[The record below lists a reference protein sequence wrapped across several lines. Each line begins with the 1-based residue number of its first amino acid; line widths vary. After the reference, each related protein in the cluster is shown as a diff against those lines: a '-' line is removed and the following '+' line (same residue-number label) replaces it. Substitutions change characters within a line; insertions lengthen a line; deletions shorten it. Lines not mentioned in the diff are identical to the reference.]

1 MKIYMAPLEGVTG
14 YVFRNAFEEYYGKGR
29 IDKYFIPFISPNK
42 SKGYTTREQ
51 ADIAPEHNAGINVVP
66 QIMANDEGL
75 FLEAAAMLKELGYSE
90 INLNLGCPS
99 GTVVSKYRG
108 AGFLAKQRELDIFLD
123 KVLSSPQM
131 KDMRMSVKTRTG
143 MESHEEFKLL
153 MAIYGD
159 YPLSEIII
167 HPRVRTD
174 YYKNSPDMDIFR
186 WAVGESSVPISYNGD
201 IFRIKDYVKLVE
213 EFPDIDSVM
222 IGRGFVGNQRLI
234 NQVADLS
241 IDNTDNG
248 QNHDKIRCEQIA
260 DNTGSELIH
269 NKVDFTH
276 DDLLGEHDMATL
288 EKFTGRLLRDY
299 ISIMDSEVNAMH
311 KMKEVWIYIN
321 QFNPGHEKA
330 FKKIKKSRNL
340 TDYQNGVREFF
351 DGRQI

>member
-66 QIMANDEGL
+66 QIMANDVGL
-75 FLEAAAMLKELGYSE
+75 FLEAAAMLKELGYNE

-108 AGFLAKQRELDIFLD
+108 AGFLAKPRELDIFLD

-186 WAVGESSVPISYNGD
+186 WAVAESSVPISYNGD
-201 IFRIKDYVKLVE
+201 IFKIKDYEKLVE

-234 NQVADLS
+234 NQIADLS
-241 IDNTDNG
+241 IDNSDNG
-248 QNHDKIRCEQIA
+248 QNHDK
-260 DNTGSELIH
+260 
-269 NKVDFTH
+269 VDFTH
-276 DDLLGEHDMATL
+276 DDTLDKHDMETL

-351 DGRQI
+351 DGRKI

>member
-51 ADIAPEHNAGINVVP
+51 ADIAPEHNAGINAVP

-75 FLEAAAMLKELGYSE
+75 FCEAAAMLKELGYSE

-108 AGFLAKQRELDIFLD
+108 AGFLAKPRELDIFLD

-201 IFRIKDYVKLVE
+201 IFKIKDYVKLVE

-234 NQVADLS
+234 NQIADL
-241 IDNTDNG
+241 TY
-248 QNHDKIRCEQIA
+248 
-260 DNTGSELIH
+260 
-269 NKVDFTH
+269 
-276 DDLLGEHDMATL
+276 DDMLGEHDMATL
-288 EKFTGRLLRDY
+288 EKFTCRLLRDY

-330 FKKIKKSRNL
+330 FKNIKKSRSL

>member
-51 ADIAPEHNAGINVVP
+51 ADIAPEHNAGINAVP

-75 FLEAAAMLKELGYSE
+75 FCEAAAMLKELGYSE

-108 AGFLAKQRELDIFLD
+108 AGFLAKPRELDIFLD

-201 IFRIKDYVKLVE
+201 IFKIKDYVKLVE

-234 NQVADLS
+234 NQITDL
-241 IDNTDNG
+241 
-248 QNHDKIRCEQIA
+248 A
-260 DNTGSELIH
+260 
-269 NKVDFTH
+269 H

-288 EKFTGRLLRDY
+288 EKFTCRLLRDY

-330 FKKIKKSRNL
+330 FKKIKKSRSL

>member
-51 ADIAPEHNAGINVVP
+51 ADIAPEHNAGINAVP

-75 FLEAAAMLKELGYSE
+75 FCEAAAMLKELGYSE

-108 AGFLAKQRELDIFLD
+108 AGFLAKPRELDIFLD

-201 IFRIKDYVKLVE
+201 IFKIKDYVKLVE

-234 NQVADLS
+234 NQIADL
-241 IDNTDNG
+241 
-248 QNHDKIRCEQIA
+248 
-260 DNTGSELIH
+260 
-269 NKVDFTH
+269 TH

-288 EKFTGRLLRDY
+288 EKFTGRLLKDY
-299 ISIMDSEVNAMH
+299 IGIMDSEVNAMH

-351 DGRQI
+351 DGRRI

>member
-14 YVFRNAFEEYYGKGR
+14 FIFRNAFEEYYGKGR

-66 QIMANDEGL
+66 QIMANDVGL

-108 AGFLAKQRELDIFLD
+108 VGFLAKPRELDIFLD
-123 KVLSSPQM
+123 KALSSPQM

-186 WAVGESSVPISYNGD
+186 WAVSESSVPISYNGD
-201 IFRIKDYVKLVE
+201 IFKIKDYEKLVE

-234 NQVADLS
+234 NQIADLS
-241 IDNTDNG
+241 IDNSDNG
-248 QNHDKIRCEQIA
+248 QNHDKM
-260 DNTGSELIH
+260 
-269 NKVDFTH
+269 DFTH
-276 DDLLGEHDMATL
+276 DDTLDKHDMETL

-351 DGRQI
+351 DGRKI

>member
-51 ADIAPEHNAGINVVP
+51 ADIAPERNAGINVVP
-66 QIMANDEGL
+66 QIMANDVGL
-75 FLEAAAMLKELGYSE
+75 FLEAAAMLKELGYNE

-108 AGFLAKQRELDIFLD
+108 AGFLAKPRELDIFLD
-123 KVLSSPQM
+123 KALSSPQM
-131 KDMRMSVKTRTG
+131 KDMSMSVKTRTG

-186 WAVGESSVPISYNGD
+186 WAVGESSVPLSYNGD
-201 IFRIKDYVKLVE
+201 IFKIKDYVKLVE

-234 NQVADLS
+234 NQISDS
-241 IDNTDNG
+241 TGSDII
-248 QNHDKIRCEQIA
+248 HDKA
-260 DNTGSELIH
+260 
-269 NKVDFTH
+269 DFTY
-276 DDLLGEHDMATL
+276 DDLPDKHDMETL
-288 EKFTGRLLRDY
+288 EKFTGRLLKDY
-299 ISIMDSEVNAMH
+299 IGIMDSEVNAMH

-351 DGRQI
+351 DGRRI

>member
-14 YVFRNAFEEYYGKGR
+14 YVFRNAFKEYYGKGR

-51 ADIAPEHNAGINVVP
+51 ADIAPEHNAGINAVP

-75 FLEAAAMLKELGYSE
+75 FCEAAAMLKELGYSE

-108 AGFLAKQRELDIFLD
+108 AGFLAKPRELDIFLD

-201 IFRIKDYVKLVE
+201 IFKIKEYVKLVE

-234 NQVADLS
+234 NQIADL
-241 IDNTDNG
+241 
-248 QNHDKIRCEQIA
+248 A
-260 DNTGSELIH
+260 
-269 NKVDFTH
+269 H

-330 FKKIKKSRNL
+330 FKKIKKSRSL

>member
-66 QIMANDEGL
+66 QIMANDVGL

-108 AGFLAKQRELDIFLD
+108 AGFLAKPRELDIFLD

-201 IFRIKDYVKLVE
+201 IFKIKDYEKLVE

-234 NQVADLS
+234 NQIADLS

-248 QNHDKIRCEQIA
+248 QNHDK
-260 DNTGSELIH
+260 
-269 NKVDFTH
+269 VDFTH
-276 DDLLGEHDMATL
+276 DDTLDKHDMETL
-288 EKFTGRLLRDY
+288 EKFTGRLLKDY
-299 ISIMDSEVNAMH
+299 IGIMDSEVNAMH

-351 DGRQI
+351 DGRKI

>member
-66 QIMANDEGL
+66 QIMANDVGL
-75 FLEAAAMLKELGYSE
+75 FLEAAAMLKELGYNE

-108 AGFLAKQRELDIFLD
+108 AGFLAKPRELDIFLD

-153 MAIYGD
+153 MAIYCD

-186 WAVGESSVPISYNGD
+186 WAVAESSVPISYNGD
-201 IFRIKDYVKLVE
+201 IFKIKDYEKLVE

-234 NQVADLS
+234 NQIADLS

-248 QNHDKIRCEQIA
+248 QNHDK
-260 DNTGSELIH
+260 
-269 NKVDFTH
+269 VDFTH
-276 DDLLGEHDMATL
+276 DDTLDKHDMETL
-288 EKFTGRLLRDY
+288 EKFTGRLLKDY
-299 ISIMDSEVNAMH
+299 IGIMDSEVNAMH

-351 DGRQI
+351 DGRKI

>member
-66 QIMANDEGL
+66 QIMANDVGL
-75 FLEAAAMLKELGYSE
+75 FLEAAAMLKELGYNE

-108 AGFLAKQRELDIFLD
+108 AGFLAKPRELDIFLD
-123 KVLSSPQM
+123 KVLSSSQM

-186 WAVGESSVPISYNGD
+186 WAVAESSVPISYNGD
-201 IFRIKDYVKLVE
+201 IFKIKDYEKLVE

-234 NQVADLS
+234 NQIAAVSADGKINL
-241 IDNTDNG
+241 DNNVI
-248 QNHDKIRCEQIA
+248 HD
-260 DNTGSELIH
+260 
-269 NKVDFTH
+269 KVDFTH
-276 DDLLGEHDMATL
+276 DDTLDKHDMETL

-351 DGRQI
+351 DGRKI

>member
-66 QIMANDEGL
+66 QIMANDVGL

-108 AGFLAKQRELDIFLD
+108 AGFLAKPRELDIFID
-123 KVLSSPQM
+123 KALSSPQM

-174 YYKNSPDMDIFR
+174 YYKNSPDIDIFR
-186 WAVGESSVPISYNGD
+186 WAVAESSVPISYNGD
-201 IFRIKDYVKLVE
+201 IFKIKDYEKLVE

-234 NQVADLS
+234 NQIADLS
-241 IDNTDNG
+241 IDNSDNG
-248 QNHDKIRCEQIA
+248 QNHDK
-260 DNTGSELIH
+260 
-269 NKVDFTH
+269 VDFTH
-276 DDLLGEHDMATL
+276 DDTLDKHDMETL

-351 DGRQI
+351 DGRKI

>member
-1 MKIYMAPLEGVTG
+1 
-14 YVFRNAFEEYYGKGR
+14 
-29 IDKYFIPFISPNK
+29 
-42 SKGYTTREQ
+42 
-51 ADIAPEHNAGINVVP
+51 
-66 QIMANDEGL
+66 
-75 FLEAAAMLKELGYSE
+75 
-90 INLNLGCPS
+90 
-99 GTVVSKYRG
+99 
-108 AGFLAKQRELDIFLD
+108 
-123 KVLSSPQM
+123 
-131 KDMRMSVKTRTG
+131 
-143 MESHEEFKLL
+143 

-201 IFRIKDYVKLVE
+201 IFKIKDYVKLVE

-234 NQVADLS
+234 NQIADL
-241 IDNTDNG
+241 
-248 QNHDKIRCEQIA
+248 
-260 DNTGSELIH
+260 
-269 NKVDFTH
+269 TH
-276 DDLLGEHDMATL
+276 DDLLDEHDMATL
-288 EKFTGRLLRDY
+288 EKFTCRLLRDY

-330 FKKIKKSRNL
+330 FKKIKKSRSL

>member
-66 QIMANDEGL
+66 QIMANDVGL
-75 FLEAAAMLKELGYSE
+75 FLEAAAMLKELGYNE

-108 AGFLAKQRELDIFLD
+108 AGFLAKPRELDIFLD
-123 KVLSSPQM
+123 KALSSPQM

-201 IFRIKDYVKLVE
+201 IFKIKEYVKLVE

-234 NQVADLS
+234 NQIADL
-241 IDNTDNG
+241 
-248 QNHDKIRCEQIA
+248 
-260 DNTGSELIH
+260 
-269 NKVDFTH
+269 TH
-276 DDLLGEHDMATL
+276 DDLLDEHDMATL
-288 EKFTGRLLRDY
+288 EKFTCRLLRDY

-330 FKKIKKSRNL
+330 FKKIKKSRSL

>member
-1 MKIYMAPLEGVTG
+1 
-14 YVFRNAFEEYYGKGR
+14 
-29 IDKYFIPFISPNK
+29 
-42 SKGYTTREQ
+42 
-51 ADIAPEHNAGINVVP
+51 
-66 QIMANDEGL
+66 
-75 FLEAAAMLKELGYSE
+75 MLKELGYNE

-108 AGFLAKQRELDIFLD
+108 AGFLVKPRELDIFID
-123 KVLSSPQM
+123 KALSSPQM

-186 WAVGESSVPISYNGD
+186 WAVAESSVPISYNGD
-201 IFRIKDYVKLVE
+201 IFKIKDYEKLVE

-234 NQVADLS
+234 NQIADLS
-241 IDNTDNG
+241 IDNSDNG
-248 QNHDKIRCEQIA
+248 QNHDK
-260 DNTGSELIH
+260 
-269 NKVDFTH
+269 VDFTH
-276 DDLLGEHDMATL
+276 DDTLDKHDMETL

-351 DGRQI
+351 DGRKI

>member
-108 AGFLAKQRELDIFLD
+108 AGFLAKPRELDIFLD

-131 KDMRMSVKTRTG
+131 KDVRMSVKTRTG

-174 YYKNSPDMDIFR
+174 YYKNSPDIDIFR
-186 WAVGESSVPISYNGD
+186 WAVSESSVPISYNGD
-201 IFRIKDYVKLVE
+201 IFKIKDYEKLVE

-234 NQVADLS
+234 NQIAAESADGKINL
-241 IDNTDNG
+241 DNKVI
-248 QNHDKIRCEQIA
+248 HDKA
-260 DNTGSELIH
+260 D
-269 NKVDFTH
+269 FAH
-276 DDLLGEHDMATL
+276 DDTLDKHDMETL

-351 DGRQI
+351 DGRKI

>member
-66 QIMANDEGL
+66 QIMANDVGL
-75 FLEAAAMLKELGYSE
+75 FLEAAAMLEELGYSE

-108 AGFLAKQRELDIFLD
+108 AGFLAKPRELDIFID
-123 KVLSSPQM
+123 KALSSPQM

-186 WAVGESSVPISYNGD
+186 WAVAESSVPISYNGD
-201 IFRIKDYVKLVE
+201 IFKIKDYEKLVE

-234 NQVADLS
+234 NQIAAESADGKINL
-241 IDNTDNG
+241 DNNVI
-248 QNHDKIRCEQIA
+248 HDKA
-260 DNTGSELIH
+260 
-269 NKVDFTH
+269 DFTH
-276 DDLLGEHDMATL
+276 DDTLDKHDMETL

-351 DGRQI
+351 DGRKI

>member
-66 QIMANDEGL
+66 QIMANDVGL
-75 FLEAAAMLKELGYSE
+75 FLEAAAMLKELGYNE

-108 AGFLAKQRELDIFLD
+108 AGFLAKPRELDIFLD
-123 KVLSSPQM
+123 KALSSPQM

-201 IFRIKDYVKLVE
+201 IFKIKEYVKLVE

-234 NQVADLS
+234 NQIADL
-241 IDNTDNG
+241 
-248 QNHDKIRCEQIA
+248 A
-260 DNTGSELIH
+260 
-269 NKVDFTH
+269 H

-330 FKKIKKSRNL
+330 FKKIKKSRSL

>member
-66 QIMANDEGL
+66 QIMANDVGL
-75 FLEAAAMLKELGYSE
+75 FLEAAAMLKELGYNE

-108 AGFLAKQRELDIFLD
+108 AGFLAKPRELDIFLD
-123 KVLSSPQM
+123 KALSSPQM

-201 IFRIKDYVKLVE
+201 IFKIKEYVKLVE

-234 NQVADLS
+234 NQIADL
-241 IDNTDNG
+241 
-248 QNHDKIRCEQIA
+248 
-260 DNTGSELIH
+260 
-269 NKVDFTH
+269 TH
-276 DDLLGEHDMATL
+276 DDLLDEHDMATL

-330 FKKIKKSRNL
+330 FKKIKKSRSL

>member
-51 ADIAPEHNAGINVVP
+51 ADIAPEHNAGISVVP

-75 FLEAAAMLKELGYSE
+75 FLEAAAMLKELGYNE

-108 AGFLAKQRELDIFLD
+108 AGFLAKPRELDIFLD
-123 KVLSSPQM
+123 KALSSPQM

-186 WAVGESSVPISYNGD
+186 WAVAESSVPISYNGD
-201 IFRIKDYVKLVE
+201 IFKIKDYEKLVE

-234 NQVADLS
+234 NQIADLS

-248 QNHDKIRCEQIA
+248 QNHDKA
-260 DNTGSELIH
+260 Y
-269 NKVDFTH
+269 FTY
-276 DDLLGEHDMATL
+276 DDTLDKHDMETL

-351 DGRQI
+351 DGRKI

>member
-51 ADIAPEHNAGINVVP
+51 ADIAPEHNAGINAVP
-66 QIMANDEGL
+66 QIMANDVGL

-108 AGFLAKQRELDIFLD
+108 AGFLAKPRELDIFLD

-201 IFRIKDYVKLVE
+201 IFKIKEYVKLVE

-234 NQVADLS
+234 NQIADL
-241 IDNTDNG
+241 
-248 QNHDKIRCEQIA
+248 A
-260 DNTGSELIH
+260 
-269 NKVDFTH
+269 H

-330 FKKIKKSRNL
+330 FKKIKKSRSL

>member
-66 QIMANDEGL
+66 QIMANDVGL
-75 FLEAAAMLKELGYSE
+75 FLEAAAMLKELGYNE

-108 AGFLAKQRELDIFLD
+108 AGFLAKPRELDIFLD

-186 WAVGESSVPISYNGD
+186 WAVSESSVPISYNGD
-201 IFRIKDYVKLVE
+201 IFKIKDYEKLVE
-213 EFPDIDSVM
+213 EFPDIYSVM

-234 NQVADLS
+234 NQIADLS

-248 QNHDKIRCEQIA
+248 QNHDK
-260 DNTGSELIH
+260 
-269 NKVDFTH
+269 VDFTH
-276 DDLLGEHDMATL
+276 DDTLDKHDMETL

-351 DGRQI
+351 DGRKI

>member
-108 AGFLAKQRELDIFLD
+108 SGFLAKPRELDIFLD

-201 IFRIKDYVKLVE
+201 IFKIKDYEKLVE

-234 NQVADLS
+234 NQIADLS

-248 QNHDKIRCEQIA
+248 QNHDK
-260 DNTGSELIH
+260 
-269 NKVDFTH
+269 VDFTH
-276 DDLLGEHDMATL
+276 DDTLDKHDMETL
-288 EKFTGRLLRDY
+288 EKFTGRLLKDY
-299 ISIMDSEVNAMH
+299 IGIMDSEINAMH

-351 DGRQI
+351 DGRKI

>member
-51 ADIAPEHNAGINVVP
+51 ADIAPEHNAGINAVP

-75 FLEAAAMLKELGYSE
+75 FCEAAAMLKELGYSE

-108 AGFLAKQRELDIFLD
+108 AGFLAKPRELDIFLD

-201 IFRIKDYVKLVE
+201 IFKIKDYVKLVE

-234 NQVADLS
+234 NQIADL
-241 IDNTDNG
+241 
-248 QNHDKIRCEQIA
+248 
-260 DNTGSELIH
+260 
-269 NKVDFTH
+269 TH

-288 EKFTGRLLRDY
+288 EKFTCRLLRDY

-330 FKKIKKSRNL
+330 FKKIKKSRSL